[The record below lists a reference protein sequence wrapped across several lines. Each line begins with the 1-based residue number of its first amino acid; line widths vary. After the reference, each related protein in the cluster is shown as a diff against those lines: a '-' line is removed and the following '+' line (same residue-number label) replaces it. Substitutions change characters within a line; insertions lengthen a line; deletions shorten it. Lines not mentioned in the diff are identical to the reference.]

1 MNMRSKRQL
10 ESLRNVREW
19 HLSMALQAQMDGRIS
34 EYEFHTRYYQ
44 LLGPAVDLVVVRD
57 EPAPLIPSPIPYETC
72 S

>member
-19 HLSMALQAQMDGRIS
+19 HLSMALQAQMDGRIT

-44 LLGPAVDLVVVRD
+44 LLGPAVERVAVRD
-57 EPAPLIPSPIPYETC
+57 GPAPLVPTLTPYETC
-72 S
+72 P